1 MLKIGR
7 RLIVQQFLIKFL
19 LSFLW
24 HETILLY
31 FRSSGKIPSF
41 KIDWNV
47 NLNEIAIDLP
57 QSLTIGTS
65 MLSHQYALST
75 FRFFIFS
82 NPLLFLNSKDWSL
95 LLLIG
100 GVHWQAKYELNSSAF
115 SEKFEITSPFTSI
128 YGIFGIFLWFKN
140 WFKIDQ

>member
-1 MLKIGR
+1 M
-7 RLIVQQFLIKFL
+7 

-24 HETILLY
+24 LETILLY

-57 QSLTIGTS
+57 HSLTIGTN

-75 FRFFIFS
+75 FRFFNGIKFISSSVNVTFS

-95 LLLIG
+95 QLSIG

-115 SEKFEITSPFTSI
+115 SEKFEMTSPFTSI